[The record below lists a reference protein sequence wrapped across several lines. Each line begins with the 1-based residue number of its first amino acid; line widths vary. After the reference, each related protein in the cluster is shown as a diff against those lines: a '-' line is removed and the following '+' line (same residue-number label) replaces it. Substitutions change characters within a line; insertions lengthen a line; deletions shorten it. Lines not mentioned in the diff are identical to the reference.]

1 MAVRTGPEGSGAAGL
16 SMLVVPLKGQP
27 GVTMRH
33 LKVGGSACAGT
44 TYIELDDVKVPVENL
59 IGKEGMVSC
68 SQTPPPLLDTSPSTE
83 ENGSPDTDGA
93 LNTRE

>member
-27 GVTMRH
+27 GVTMRQ
-33 LKVGGSACAGT
+33 LKVGGSATAGT

-59 IGKEGMVSC
+59 IGKEGMVGRP
-68 SQTPPPLLDTSPSTE
+68 QHPPNTAVRPEADRTL
-83 ENGSPDTDGA
+83 A
-93 LNTRE
+93 TRE

>member
-16 SMLVVPLKGQP
+16 SILVVPLKNQP

-59 IGKEGMVSC
+59 IGKEGMVRSLRE
-68 SQTPPPLLDTSPSTE
+68 PPYVAIETAYS
-83 ENGSPDTDGA
+83 GSGTDCA
-93 LNTRE
+93 LVIRE